1 MEALEAA
8 AATFQFELLPEL
20 EAAVLSIG
28 AALELAELACGSI
41 DPADY
46 HVDFM
51 DSYVRPTAADQYA
64 AEANVITFDPSG
76 AQNVVA
82 SRYDSSDG
90 TLDIVTIYPD
100 DASQHALSSLTTT
113 RDRDC
118 TLVMCGGG
126 GGGGYNGGGGGGAGV
141 FSEARLRLPAGTY
154 NFVIGAGGAPGTDQ
168 ASNEAGENGGDT
180 QMMFASNGGN
190 ILYVYGGGG
199 GNGVATQGSTGGGDK
214 YTTDSGVYSVTG
226 SSHIDHITT
235 RSDNLFNLGY
245 DQDTTPTLDV
255 AQRYTGGTGIYTTR
269 VTDAFGGGG
278 GGCASA
284 GQNGSSSIQVGGSGG
299 DGVLKYLYYFCYGG
313 NGGSQSLNEATNTYG
328 GSGASR
334 DTSAGVPSA
343 FGSGGGGGAGHLQ
356 DMNPGGSAGSS
367 GMVMIRFDK

>member
-1 MEALEAA
+1 M
-8 AATFQFELLPEL
+8 
-20 EAAVLSIG
+20 EAAVFSIG

-46 HVDFM
+46 HVNFL

-126 GGGGYNGGGGGGAGV
+126 GGGGFSGGGGGGAGV
-141 FSEARLRLPAGTY
+141 FAEARLRLPAGTY
-154 NFVIGAGGAPGTDQ
+154 NFVVGAGGAPGTSHGS
-168 ASNEAGENGGDT
+168 AANEVGQNGGDT
-180 QMMFASNGGN
+180 QMTFASNGGN

-199 GNGVATQGSTGGGDK
+199 GSGAATQGSTGGGDE
-214 YTTDSGVYSVTG
+214 YGFDSGVYPVTG
-226 SSHIDHITT
+226 SSHLENITT

-255 AQRYTGGTGIYTTR
+255 AQRYPGGTGTYVTT
-269 VTDAFGGGG
+269 VSNPFGGGG
-278 GGCASA
+278 GGCASV
-284 GQNGSSSIQVGGSGG
+284 GQNGSAANTIGGAGG
-299 DGVLKYLYYFCYGG
+299 DGVLKYLYHFCYGG
-313 NGGSQSLNEATNTYG
+313 NGGSQSANEATNTYG
-328 GSGASR
+328 GSGASK
-334 DTSAGVPSA
+334 DTPAGVPSA
-343 FGSGGGGGAGHLQ
+343 FGSGGGGGAGHTEAW
-356 DMNPGGSAGSS
+356 NYAGSAGSS